1 MLKRK
6 VITKKTTGPKKKSPK
21 SIKTI
26 KHSAFPIVAIGAST
40 GGLDAVSVLFK
51 NLPSNTGMAFIYVQ
65 HISSSH
71 KSFLTSILSK
81 ETTMRVQEI
90 ENMENMAPD
99 NIYVMP
105 NNKDISVMDGHI
117 RLIPRS
123 KSGAAISI
131 DVLFSSLAKTHKE
144 NVMGIVLSGNAH
156 DGTQGLKAIKA
167 AGGITFAQD
176 KSAQAG
182 SMPESA
188 IASGVVDFVLSPKK
202 IALELV
208 RLSKMGFMRR
218 TLKKAKEV
226 SLKNT
231 TFINN
236 NDPHLKTILEFLY
249 KKTGVNFSFYK
260 ITTVKRRINH
270 RMLQCGLS
278 TIKEYTKLL
287 LKKSEEKELLYK
299 DLLINVTSFFRD
311 METFRYLKTTFLQK
325 LLKNKLHTDTLRV
338 WIPAC
343 STGEEA
349 YSIAMLLMESQDRK
363 TKKIP
368 IQIFATDLSEQAIRK
383 ARQGEYLGNDLRAM
397 SKKRIERFFVKTG
410 NIYRVVKELREICV
424 FAPHNI
430 LSDPPFSRIDFISCR
445 NLLIYFDIPAQ
456 KKALTA
462 MHFALNDGGYLL
474 LGKSETTGTASSLFN
489 QLISK
494 FRIYTRKKNTGI
506 RILPELTHR
515 FRKAIVSEKIAK
527 PLLKKNVT
535 VNSTELEQAVDAVLL
550 TSYMPA
556 CVIINKDM
564 EILKFRGLTSLYL
577 SHPSGN
583 ASLNILKM
591 IRPEFAFELRNAI
604 QECMKT
610 KRNIRKPGIELNLDM
625 TDKLL
630 GVMSIEV
637 RSLKI
642 EWGEP
647 LFLIVFTL
655 QEQVEKFIENA
666 KDRKSSLTAKDRKIK
681 KQIEDLNKTSAE
693 MATIIESQDRAYE
706 ELQAANEE
714 IISASEEFQTL
725 NEELETSKEEIEA
738 TNEELQTTNQELQ
751 IRNEQLAES
760 YNFSEAVAETMHE
773 PMLILDKYLRIK
785 SANKSF
791 YKKFKLIQATTEGK
805 LLYELGNHQWGIP
818 RLRQLLENIIQK
830 NTHFYEYEITHDF
843 PVIGKK
849 TMLLNARRIVQKT
862 QDEQLILLSFIDIT
876 ERAQKRKLEKK
887 ELEDIIGERTKELAQ
902 SHHALEEKNTFL
914 EKTNK
919 ELETFTFISS
929 HDLQEP
935 LRKIKMF
942 SSALLEEESNKLSD
956 SGIEQLKKI
965 KETVKRMQLLI
976 DDLLIYS
983 NAKKVYHHFEQTDLN
998 IITESVIVDFDEFL
1012 IEKNGKIKTN
1022 GPCYANIIAF
1032 QFRQLMY
1039 NLISNAIKFAH
1050 ADRDLR
1056 INIKSEIVSGKLL
1069 KDKQLLPNAN
1079 YCHICVKD
1087 NGIGFDPLYKDK
1099 IFEVFQRLH
1108 GQREFKGT
1116 GIGLAIC
1123 KRIVE
1128 NHKGIIT
1135 ATGKLNEGAMFDIY
1149 IPTSGN

>member
-1 MLKRK
+1 M
-6 VITKKTTGPKKKSPK
+6 P
-21 SIKTI
+21 
-26 KHSAFPIVAIGAST
+26 A
-40 GGLDAVSVLFK
+40 
-51 NLPSNTGMAFIYVQ
+51 NTGMAFIYVQ
-65 HISSSH
+65 HLSPSH

-81 ETTMRVQEI
+81 ETKMKVQEI
-90 ENMENMAPD
+90 ENMEHMLPN
-99 NIYVMP
+99 NIYVIP
-105 NNKDISVMDGHI
+105 NNKGIKVTNGHI
-117 RLIPRS
+117 KLIPRS
-123 KSGAAISI
+123 KSSAAISI
-131 DVLFSSLAKTHKE
+131 DVLFSSLAKTHHQ
-144 NVMGIVLSGNAH
+144 NVMGVILSGNAQ
-156 DGTQGLKAIKA
+156 DGTRGLKAIKA

-188 IASGVVDFVLSPKK
+188 IASGAVDFVLPPKK

-208 RLSKMGFMRR
+208 RHSKMGFMRR

-226 SLKNT
+226 SSKNST
-231 TFINN
+231 LIHN
-236 NDPHLKTILEFLY
+236 NDPYLKIILEFLC
-249 KKTGVNFSFYK
+249 KEINVDFSFYK
-260 ITTVKRRINH
+260 VTTVKRRINN
-270 RMLQCGLS
+270 RMLQCGVS
-278 TIKEYTKLL
+278 TVKEYAALL
-287 LKKSEEKELLYK
+287 LKKGEEKEILYK

-311 METFRYLKTTFLQK
+311 AETFRYLKSTFLPK
-325 LLKNKLHTDTLRV
+325 LLKNKVNSDTLRI

-343 STGEEA
+343 SSGEEA
-349 YSIAMLLMESQDRK
+349 YSIAMLLTELQDHK
-363 TKKIP
+363 AKKIA
-368 IQIFATDLSEQAIRK
+368 IQIFATDLSEQAIQN
-383 ARQGEYLGNDLRAM
+383 ARVGEYSESDLKVIE
-397 SKKRIERFFVKTG
+397 KKRMKRFFVKTG
-410 NIYRVVKELREICV
+410 NAYRVVKELREICV

-445 NLLIYFDIPAQ
+445 NLLIYFDTTAQ

-462 MHFALNDGGYLL
+462 IHFALNDGGFLM
-474 LGKSETTGTASSLFN
+474 LGKSETTGTASPLFN
-489 QLISK
+489 QLTNK
-494 FRIYTRKKNTGI
+494 FRIFTRKKNTGI

-515 FRKAIVSEKIAK
+515 FRKAIVPEKITK
-527 PLLKKNVT
+527 PLFKKNIT
-535 VNSTELEQAVDAVLL
+535 VNSAELDQAVDAALL

-556 CVIINKDM
+556 CVIINKEM
-564 EILKFRGLTSLYL
+564 EILKFRGLTALYL
-577 SHPSGN
+577 SHRSGN

-604 QECMKT
+604 QECIKT
-610 KRNIRKPGIELNLDM
+610 KKVVRKHGIDLNLDM

-637 RSLKI
+637 RPLKI

-647 LFLIVFTL
+647 LFLVVFAL
-655 QEQVEKFIENA
+655 QEQVERFIEST
-666 KDRKSSLTAKDRKIK
+666 KDRKDNSAQKDRKIR
-681 KQIEDLNKTSAE
+681 KQLEELNKASAE
-693 MATIIESQDRAYE
+693 MAIVIESQDRAYE

-791 YKKFKLIQATTEGK
+791 YKKFQLIQDGTEGRF
-805 LLYELGNHQWGIP
+805 LYELGNNQWGISS
-818 RLRQLLENIIQK
+818 LRQLLENIIQK
-830 NTHFYEYEITHDF
+830 GTHFYDYEITHDF
-843 PVIGKK
+843 PQIGKK
-849 TMLLNARRIVQKT
+849 TMLLNARKIVQKT

-876 ERAQKRKLEKK
+876 ERSQKRKLEKK

-942 SSALLEEESNKLSD
+942 SSALLEEEADKLSVT
-956 SGIEQLKKI
+956 GREQLQKI
-965 KETVKRMQLLI
+965 RDTVKRMQLLI

-983 NAKKVYHHFEQTDLN
+983 NAKKVYHQFEQTDLN
-998 IITESVIVDFDEFL
+998 VITKSVIVDFDEFL
-1012 IEKNGKIKTN
+1012 KEKKGVIKIN
-1022 GPCYANIIAF
+1022 GPCYGNIIAL

-1039 NLISNAIKFAH
+1039 NLISNAIKFT
-1050 ADRDLR
+1050 DPKRDLR
-1056 INIKSEIVSGKLL
+1056 ISIKSKIVLGSTVKNE
-1069 KDKQLLPNAN
+1069 QLLPEIN
-1079 YCHICVKD
+1079 YCHICVND

-1108 GQREFKGT
+1108 GQKEFKGT

-1128 NHKGIIT
+1128 NHKGIIK
-1135 ATGKLNEGAMFDIY
+1135 ATGKINEGATFDIY
-1149 IPTSGN
+1149 IPTSGNKNS